1 MLLTAVLLPH
11 WHSHHQHLMDI
22 VNGASAQ
29 KKKSVQD
36 SKDDNQSVQVFSIE
50 IKI

>member
-1 MLLTAVLLPH
+1 MLLTAVPLPH

-29 KKKSVQD
+29 KKSVQD